1 MIGVTLADKDNN
13 QLNTKREG
21 NLGQCGNYKW
31 RQICNECK
39 LQHITT
45 VPGYSLNS
53 ILCIYII
60 LAMFSLSLVSF
71 RIKTGEATKSW
82 LTFGMSQSL
91 SMSVF
96 LKMCE
101 NRIRLYFNT
110 FSASISF
117 AAKSNFRRQA
127 AFVYSRKNWG
137 IWSRFVC
144 QFGWNVKR
152 WKMQI
157 KCLYF
162 CYISLSCRADLFVNL
177 DLVGRR
183 RGDQNQWVGKV
194 LDKIFV
200 QKRKTL
206 ENRPFSEKAPS
217 YTFAWKSMSG
227 RQKKKK
233 TK

>member
-1 MIGVTLADKDNN
+1 MSLWLI
-13 QLNTKREG
+13 R
-21 NLGQCGNYKW
+21 
-31 RQICNECK
+31 
-39 LQHITT
+39 ITT
-45 VPGYSLNS
+45 NSIPGYSLNS

-71 RIKTGEATKSW
+71 HIKTGEATKSW
-82 LTFGMSQSL
+82 LTFGMTQSL

-117 AAKSNFRRQA
+117 AAKSNFRQQA

-144 QFGWNVKR
+144 QFGSNVKR

-194 LDKIFV
+194 LDKISV

-206 ENRPFSEKAPS
+206 GK
-217 YTFAWKSMSG
+217 
-227 RQKKKK
+227 
-233 TK
+233 